1 MSIESRLLEHDKK
14 LPFSWLDLADLPED
28 GKKEVGRSES
38 ERERRRELQR
48 KRRERRRKEKSDLM
62 DWYSSLF

>member
-28 GKKEVGRSES
+28 GKKEVERSER
-38 ERERRRELQR
+38 ERERRREQKR
-48 KRRERRRKEKSDLM
+48 KRRERRIKEKSYLM
-62 DWYSSLF
+62 DWYRSLF